1 MNLIKHL
8 SLSNLMGFAVGA
20 GLSLLMMALLMGCA
34 GSPRWHDSSRRPT
47 SAQIQAML
55 GRQDSYV
62 YYPGFEIYHNQGKD
76 QYVFRSGGAWVTQ
89 NDPPR
94 DVDVAA
100 LLASPSVA
108 MNFDDDP
115 ARHHQVVLVLY
126 PRNWGRDEAA
136 LASAR

>member
-1 MNLIKHL
+1 MNPIKQT
-8 SLSNLMGFAVGA
+8 SLSNLLGFTVGA
-20 GLSLLMMALLMGCA
+20 GLSLLMLVLLMGCA
-34 GSPRWHDSSRRPT
+34 GSPRWHDSSRHPT
-47 SAQIQAML
+47 NAQIQAVL
-55 GRQDSYV
+55 GRLDSYV
-62 YYPGFEIYHNQGKD
+62 YYPAFEIYHNTAKD

-94 DVDVAA
+94 DVDVDA

-108 MNFDDDP
+108 MNFDDAP

-126 PRNWGRDEAA
+126 PRNWGRDESA